1 MVIEAIKDKQARGEL
16 RSSHAK
22 LSAQLQKKKK
32 SKKRKGTKGKMR

>member
-32 SKKRKGTKGKMR
+32 AKSRRALRGR